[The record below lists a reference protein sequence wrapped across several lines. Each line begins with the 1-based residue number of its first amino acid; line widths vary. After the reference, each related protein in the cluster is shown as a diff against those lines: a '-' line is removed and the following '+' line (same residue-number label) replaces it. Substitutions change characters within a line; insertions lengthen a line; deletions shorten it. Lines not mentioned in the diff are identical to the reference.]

1 MRGASRIAASAGISP
16 LVVGLTVVAFGT
28 SSPELAVSIG
38 AGLAG
43 RPDIAV
49 GNVVGS
55 NVFNVLLILGLS
67 ATLSPLRVAQQLIWL
82 DVPIMIG
89 VSVLVFLLGLDGAI
103 GRVEGIALLGGV
115 LAYTAFL
122 LRTSRRETEAVR
134 EEYAREFAPP
144 PPRARR
150 AAGWVRDGAM
160 VAVGLGALVLGG
172 HWLVEGAVS
181 LARGLGVSE
190 LVIALTVVS
199 GGTSLPELATSVVAS
214 LRGERDIAVG
224 NVVGSNIF
232 NLLAVLGAAAAVS
245 PAGVAV
251 SPAALRFDIPVMIA
265 VALACLPIFTTG
277 HRIDRWE
284 GLLFLGY
291 YGAYTVYLVLRSL
304 AHPSLPLFGIA
315 LAGFVLPLSV
325 LALATSFFRAVR
337 RGPEA

>member
-1 MRGASRIAASAGISP
+1 M
-16 LVVGLTVVAFGT
+16 
-28 SSPELAVSIG
+28 
-38 AGLAG
+38 
-43 RPDIAV
+43 
-49 GNVVGS
+49 
-55 NVFNVLLILGLS
+55 
-67 ATLSPLRVAQQLIWL
+67 
-82 DVPIMIG
+82 
-89 VSVLVFLLGLDGAI
+89 
-103 GRVEGIALLGGV
+103 
-115 LAYTAFL
+115 
-122 LRTSRRETEAVR
+122 
-134 EEYAREFAPP
+134 
-144 PPRARR
+144 
-150 AAGWVRDGAM
+150 
-160 VAVGLGALVLGG
+160 LGG
-172 HWLVEGAVS
+172 HWLVESAVS

-190 LVIALTVVS
+190 LVIALTVVA

-291 YGAYTVYLVLRSL
+291 YGAYTAYLVLRSMG
-304 AHPSLPLFGIA
+304 HPSLPLFGIA
-315 LAGFVLPLSV
+315 LVGFVLPLSV

>member
-1 MRGASRIAASAGISP
+1 VRGASRIAAVAGISP

-43 RPDIAV
+43 RSDIAV

-55 NVFNVLLILGLS
+55 NVFNVLFILGLS
-67 ATLSPLRVAQQLIWL
+67 ATLAPLRVDQQLIWL
-82 DVPIMIG
+82 DVPIMIA
-89 VSVLVFLLGLDGAI
+89 VSLLVFLLGSDGVI
-103 GRVEGIALLGGV
+103 GRVEGIALLSGV
-115 LAYTAFL
+115 LGYTAFL
-122 LRTSRRETEAVR
+122 IRTSRRETEAVR

-144 PPRARR
+144 LLARR
-150 AAGWVRDGAM
+150 AVGWVRDGAM
-160 VAVGLGALVLGG
+160 VAGGLGALVLGG
-172 HWLVEGAVS
+172 HWLVESAVS

-190 LVIALTVVS
+190 LVIALTVVAV
-199 GGTSLPELATSVVAS
+199 GTSLPELATSVVAS

-251 SPAALRFDIPVMIA
+251 SPAALRFDIPVMVA
-265 VALACLPIFTTG
+265 VSVACLPIFTTG

-291 YGAYTVYLVLRSL
+291 YGAYTAYLVLRSL
-304 AHPSLPLFGIA
+304 GHPSLPLFGIA

-325 LALATSFFRAVR
+325 LALATSFFRAAR